1 MDLENMKYNSKDK
14 IFHNKC
20 KFCGKDLK
28 PIGLDYLYA
37 NMPLTSIEYERCDCK
52 KSKAYWNEIDLKEE
66 IQKKRKHFEQMIRQ
80 FYIQN
85 YISNRI
91 QDYQLE
97 NFIITENNEK
107 EVKIA
112 KDFTQKCINKNQKNG
127 LIITGKSGTGKTHL
141 ATAILN
147 KLTEKDMLV
156 LMGRLILLL
165 DVIKDTFKDF
175 SSKEKD
181 IIELYSKVDMLIIDD
196 LGTERISSWALEKLY
211 TIIENRNE
219 NKLPIIVT
227 TRFDKESLLDRFYQS
242 EDEGVLVA
250 SASIHGNTKEVA
262 LKVVDLLKEKG
273 VKVAFTDLTR
283 DDMAEA
289 VEDAFRY
296 SKMILAGAT
305 YDGGVF
311 SPMEDFLH
319 RLQHKGY
326 QNKTVGLI
334 ENGSWAPLANKV
346 MKDMLT
352 PMKNITICENT
363 VTIKSTYK
371 DENQEAINQ
380 LIEEICH

>member
-1 MDLENMKYNSKDK
+1 MDLENMKCKSKDE

-37 NMPLTSIEYERCDCK
+37 NIPISSIEYERCDCE

-85 YISNRI
+85 YTSKRI
-91 QDYQLE
+91 QDYQFE
-97 NFIITENNEK
+97 NLIITATNKK
-107 EVKIA
+107 EIEIV

-127 LIITGKSGTGKTHL
+127 LIITGKSGVGKTHL
-141 ATAILN
+141 ATTILN

-175 SSKEKD
+175 SSKDKD

-242 EDEGVLVA
+242 EDEELAEDVIEKLYQFCYG
-250 SASIHGNTKEVA
+250 IE
-262 LKVVDLLKEKG
+262 LKK
-273 VKVAFTDLTR
+273 
-283 DDMAEA
+283 
-289 VEDAFRY
+289 Y
-296 SKMILAGAT
+296 
-305 YDGGVF
+305 
-311 SPMEDFLH
+311 
-319 RLQHKGY
+319 
-326 QNKTVGLI
+326 
-334 ENGSWAPLANKV
+334 
-346 MKDMLT
+346 
-352 PMKNITICENT
+352 
-363 VTIKSTYK
+363 
-371 DENQEAINQ
+371 DENEKKKVSISD
-380 LIEEICH
+380 

>member
-1 MDLENMKYNSKDK
+1 MDLENMKCNSKDK

-85 YISNRI
+85 YSSKRI
-91 QDYQLE
+91 QDYQFKNL
-97 NFIITENNEK
+97 IITETNKK
-107 EVKIA
+107 EIEIA
-112 KDFTQKCINKNQKNG
+112 KDFTEKCINKNQKNG
-127 LIITGKSGTGKTHL
+127 LIITGKSGVGKTHL

-156 LMGRLILLL
+156 LMERLILLL

-227 TRFDKESLLDRFYQS
+227 TRFDKESLLERFYQS
-242 EDEGVLVA
+242 EDEEL
-250 SASIHGNTKEVA
+250 
-262 LKVVDLLKEKG
+262 
-273 VKVAFTDLTR
+273 
-283 DDMAEA
+283 AEA
-289 VEDAFRY
+289 V
-296 SKMILAGAT
+296 
-305 YDGGVF
+305 
-311 SPMEDFLH
+311 
-319 RLQHKGY
+319 
-326 QNKTVGLI
+326 I
-334 ENGSWAPLANKV
+334 EKLYHFCYGIEL
-346 MKDMLT
+346 
-352 PMKNITICENT
+352 KNIMNMKKKKL
-363 VTIKSTYK
+363 V
-371 DENQEAINQ
+371 
-380 LIEEICH
+380 

>member
-1 MDLENMKYNSKDK
+1 MDLENMKCNSKDK

-37 NMPLTSIEYERCDCK
+37 NIPLSSIEYERCDCK
-52 KSKAYWNEIDLKEE
+52 ESKAYWNEIDLKEE

-85 YISNRI
+85 YSSKRI
-91 QDYQLE
+91 QDYQFK
-97 NFIITENNEK
+97 NFIITEINKK
-107 EVKIA
+107 EIEIA
-112 KDFTQKCINKNQKNG
+112 KDFTEKCINKNQKNG

-147 KLTEKDMLV
+147 KLTEKYMQV

-227 TRFDKESLLDRFYQS
+227 TRFNKGSLLDRFYQS
-242 EDEGVLVA
+242 EDEEL
-250 SASIHGNTKEVA
+250 
-262 LKVVDLLKEKG
+262 
-273 VKVAFTDLTR
+273 
-283 DDMAEA
+283 AEA
-289 VEDAFRY
+289 V
-296 SKMILAGAT
+296 
-305 YDGGVF
+305 
-311 SPMEDFLH
+311 
-319 RLQHKGY
+319 
-326 QNKTVGLI
+326 I
-334 ENGSWAPLANKV
+334 ENLYQFCYGIELK
-346 MKDMLT
+346 K
-352 PMKNITICENT
+352 
-363 VTIKSTYK
+363 Y
-371 DENQEAINQ
+371 DENEKKKVSISD
-380 LIEEICH
+380 

>member
-1 MDLENMKYNSKDK
+1 MDLENTKCNSKDE

-20 KFCGKDLK
+20 KFCGKNLK

-52 KSKAYWNEIDLKEE
+52 ESKAYWNEIDLKEE

-85 YISNRI
+85 YISKQI
-91 QDYQLE
+91 QDYQFD
-97 NFIITENNEK
+97 NFIITEINKK
-107 EVKIA
+107 EVEIA
-112 KDFTQKCINKNQKNG
+112 KDFTEKFINENQKNG
-127 LIITGKSGTGKTHL
+127 LIITGKSGVGKTHL

-156 LMGRLILLL
+156 LIGRLILLL

-227 TRFDKESLLDRFYQS
+227 TRFNKERLLDRFCQS
-242 EDEGVLVA
+242 EDEELSEAVIQKLYQFCYG
-250 SASIHGNTKEVA
+250 IE
-262 LKVVDLLKEKG
+262 LKKYDQNEKEK
-273 VKVAFTDLTR
+273 V
-283 DDMAEA
+283 
-289 VEDAFRY
+289 
-296 SKMILAGAT
+296 SI
-305 YDGGVF
+305 
-311 SPMEDFLH
+311 S
-319 RLQHKGY
+319 
-326 QNKTVGLI
+326 N
-334 ENGSWAPLANKV
+334 
-346 MKDMLT
+346 
-352 PMKNITICENT
+352 
-363 VTIKSTYK
+363 
-371 DENQEAINQ
+371 
-380 LIEEICH
+380 

>member
-1 MDLENMKYNSKDK
+1 MDLGNMKCKSKDE

-28 PIGLDYLYA
+28 PIGLDYLYT
-37 NMPLTSIEYERCDCK
+37 NIPISSIKYERCDCE
-52 KSKAYWNEIDLKEE
+52 KSKSYWNEKDLKEE
-66 IQKKRKHFEQMIRQ
+66 IQKKRKHFEQMISQ

-85 YISNRI
+85 YSSKRI

-97 NFIITENNEK
+97 NFIITENNKK
-107 EVKIA
+107 EVEIA

-147 KLTEKDMLV
+147 KITEKDMLV

-181 IIELYSKVDMLIIDD
+181 IMELYSKVDMLIIDD

-227 TRFDKESLLDRFYQS
+227 TRFNKERLLDRFYQS
-242 EDEGVLVA
+242 EDAEL
-250 SASIHGNTKEVA
+250 
-262 LKVVDLLKEKG
+262 
-273 VKVAFTDLTR
+273 
-283 DDMAEA
+283 AEA
-289 VEDAFRY
+289 VIEKLYQFCY
-296 SKMILAGAT
+296 GIELKK
-305 YDGGVF
+305 YDGNEKEKLV
-311 SPMEDFLH
+311 
-319 RLQHKGY
+319 
-326 QNKTVGLI
+326 
-334 ENGSWAPLANKV
+334 
-346 MKDMLT
+346 
-352 PMKNITICENT
+352 
-363 VTIKSTYK
+363 
-371 DENQEAINQ
+371 
-380 LIEEICH
+380 

>member
-1 MDLENMKYNSKDK
+1 MDLGNMKCKSKDE

-28 PIGLDYLYA
+28 PIGLDYLYT
-37 NMPLTSIEYERCDCK
+37 NIPISSIKYERCDCE
-52 KSKAYWNEIDLKEE
+52 KSKSYWNEKDLKEE
-66 IQKKRKHFEQMIRQ
+66 IQKKRKHFEQMISQ

-85 YISNRI
+85 YSSKLI

-97 NFIITENNEK
+97 NFIITENNKK
-107 EVKIA
+107 EVEIA

-147 KLTEKDMLV
+147 KITEKDMLV

-181 IIELYSKVDMLIIDD
+181 IMELYSKVDMLIIDD

-227 TRFDKESLLDRFYQS
+227 TRFNKERLLDRFYQS
-242 EDEGVLVA
+242 EDAEL
-250 SASIHGNTKEVA
+250 
-262 LKVVDLLKEKG
+262 
-273 VKVAFTDLTR
+273 
-283 DDMAEA
+283 AEA
-289 VEDAFRY
+289 VIEKLYQFCY
-296 SKMILAGAT
+296 GIELKK
-305 YDGGVF
+305 YDGNEKEKLV
-311 SPMEDFLH
+311 
-319 RLQHKGY
+319 
-326 QNKTVGLI
+326 
-334 ENGSWAPLANKV
+334 
-346 MKDMLT
+346 
-352 PMKNITICENT
+352 
-363 VTIKSTYK
+363 
-371 DENQEAINQ
+371 
-380 LIEEICH
+380 

>member
-107 EVKIA
+107 EVKIV

-165 DVIKDTFKDF
+165 DIIKDTFKDF

-242 EDEGVLVA
+242 EDEELAEDVIEKLYQFCYG
-250 SASIHGNTKEVA
+250 IE
-262 LKVVDLLKEKG
+262 LKK
-273 VKVAFTDLTR
+273 
-283 DDMAEA
+283 
-289 VEDAFRY
+289 Y
-296 SKMILAGAT
+296 
-305 YDGGVF
+305 
-311 SPMEDFLH
+311 
-319 RLQHKGY
+319 
-326 QNKTVGLI
+326 
-334 ENGSWAPLANKV
+334 
-346 MKDMLT
+346 
-352 PMKNITICENT
+352 
-363 VTIKSTYK
+363 
-371 DENQEAINQ
+371 DENEKKKVSISD
-380 LIEEICH
+380 

>member
-85 YISNRI
+85 YSSKRI
-91 QDYQLE
+91 QDYQFKNL
-97 NFIITENNEK
+97 IITENNKK
-107 EVKIA
+107 EIEIA
-112 KDFTQKCINKNQKNG
+112 KDFTEKCINKNQKNG
-127 LIITGKSGTGKTHL
+127 LIITGKSETGKTHL

-242 EDEGVLVA
+242 EDEELAEDVIEKLYQFCYG
-250 SASIHGNTKEVA
+250 IE
-262 LKVVDLLKEKG
+262 LKK
-273 VKVAFTDLTR
+273 
-283 DDMAEA
+283 
-289 VEDAFRY
+289 Y
-296 SKMILAGAT
+296 
-305 YDGGVF
+305 
-311 SPMEDFLH
+311 
-319 RLQHKGY
+319 
-326 QNKTVGLI
+326 
-334 ENGSWAPLANKV
+334 
-346 MKDMLT
+346 
-352 PMKNITICENT
+352 
-363 VTIKSTYK
+363 
-371 DENQEAINQ
+371 DENEKKKVSISD
-380 LIEEICH
+380 